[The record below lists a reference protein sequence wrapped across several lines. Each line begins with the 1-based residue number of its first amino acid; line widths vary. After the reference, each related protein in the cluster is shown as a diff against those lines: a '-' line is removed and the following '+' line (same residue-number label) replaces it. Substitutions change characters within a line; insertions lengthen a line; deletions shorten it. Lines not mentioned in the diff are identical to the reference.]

1 MIIYRAKVR
10 KFVPKT
16 PQPCPNKDVQNFKN
30 SNWFWT
36 IDSGLND
43 KEDSCWI
50 MLWGNHEFHD
60 LKPALFVIRSSRI
73 ISHSCI
79 WGKSR
84 RQWIVD
90 ITIKSTIKA
99 HLASKRQRRL
109 FISCFHQQTG
119 PARSELLQGPV
130 SLGALIGA
138 DRRDDLR
145 VTHAKTWCNQLNKR
159 NLAIIWRLY

>member
-1 MIIYRAKVR
+1 MIIYRAKV
-10 KFVPKT
+10 PKT
-16 PQPCPNKDVQNFKN
+16 PPPTLSKQRCAKLQEFQLVLD
-30 SNWFWT
+30 NWQRPQWQR
-36 IDSGLND
+36 GQ
-43 KEDSCWI
+43 SCWI

-73 ISHSCI
+73 ICHSCI
-79 WGKSR
+79 RGKSR

-159 NLAIIWRLY
+159 NLAIIWQLY